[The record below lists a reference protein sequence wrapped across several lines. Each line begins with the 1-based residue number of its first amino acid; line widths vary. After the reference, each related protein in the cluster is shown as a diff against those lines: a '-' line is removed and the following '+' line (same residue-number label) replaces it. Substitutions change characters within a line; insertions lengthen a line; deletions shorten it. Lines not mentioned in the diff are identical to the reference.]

1 MKCRLAD
8 VDLEYDVSGATRSPT
23 LLLVHGFP
31 HDRTLWAPQMHA
43 LSGTYQCVAVDLRG
57 FGESGSAPPYSMD
70 QHADDLAA
78 LLDAIG
84 VERAVVA
91 GLSMGGYIA
100 TAMWRRHAQRVQG
113 FVLADTRAGAD
124 TDTVRVRRSEMMA
137 LVRGGGVSALP
148 AQLAAAQLGASTR
161 ARQPELESAVLA
173 MARRA
178 SEDGVLGA
186 LDAMM
191 ARPDSTNTL
200 ASITVPTL
208 IVVGDEDILAPPV
221 EAEQIHALVSGSRLD
236 VIRGAGHLSNMERPA
251 AFNAVVSA
259 FAATICDTA
268 QAQ

>member
-78 LLDAIG
+78 LPDAIC
-84 VERAVVA
+84 VKRAMVA

-100 TAMWRRHAQRVQG
+100 PAMWRRHAQRVQG

-124 TDTVRVRRSEMMA
+124 TEMVRVRRSEMIA

-221 EAEQIHALVSGSRLD
+221 EAEQIHALVPGSRLD

>member
-8 VDLEYDVSGATRSPT
+8 VDLEYDMSGASGSPT

-31 HDRTLWAPQMHA
+31 HDRALWAPQMHA

-57 FGESGSAPPYSMD
+57 FGESSGAPPYSID
-70 QHADDLAA
+70 QYADDLAA

-91 GLSMGGYIA
+91 GLSMGSYIA
-100 TAMWRRHAQRVQG
+100 FAMWRRHAHRVQA
-113 FVLADTRAGAD
+113 FVLVGTRPGAD
-124 TDTVRVRRSEMMA
+124 SDAVRARRSEIVT
-137 LVRGGGVSALP
+137 LVRAGGVSALP
-148 AQLAAAQLGASTR
+148 AKLAAAQLGASTR

-178 SEDGVLGA
+178 SEGGVLGA

-208 IVVGDEDILAPPV
+208 VLVGDEDILAPPV
-221 EAEQIHALVSGSRLD
+221 EAEQVHALVPGSRLD

-251 AFNAVVSA
+251 AFNAAVSA
-259 FAATICDTA
+259 FAATVCDAA
-268 QAQ
+268 QAH